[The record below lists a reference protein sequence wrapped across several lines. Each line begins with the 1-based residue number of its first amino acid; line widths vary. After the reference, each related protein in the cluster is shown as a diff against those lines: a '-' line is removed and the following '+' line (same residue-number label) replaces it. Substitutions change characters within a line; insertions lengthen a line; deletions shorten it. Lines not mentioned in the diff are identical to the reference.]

1 MPGGKAALKLTSFF
15 FDFAARTTRPRGGAE
30 VLRGAWRCSACGA
43 QRIYFAS
50 HVSMSAASFFSHPS
64 QLPTRDKRCG
74 KSAVFCGTCEG
85 GGESV
90 LFWPDML
97 CARYARC
104 VYSTNNTKL
113 GSALLYTRQRFVSS
127 HSSRASKQSR
137 TLLQPADFPPKSS
150 RRNCFHLS
158 LLDAIVNIS
167 FVHRQQVRNIRD
179 FNLGAQHLCVLR

>member
-1 MPGGKAALKLTSFF
+1 M
-15 FDFAARTTRPRGGAE
+15 
-30 VLRGAWRCSACGA
+30 RCSKNLLC
-43 QRIYFAS
+43 
-50 HVSMSAASFFSHPS
+50 VSRFDVRCELFLPS
-64 QLPTRDKRCG
+64 QPTSHARQTVREICCFLWH
-74 KSAVFCGTCEG
+74 VRG